1 MVALLLATA
10 LLLQQQVEVA
20 AEVDRQQVMVGEEI
34 VLTITVEAQAGPSPL
49 EIDNPDLTGLELRS
63 SRDQTRVS
71 MQGGSATRIT
81 TRRITLRAL
90 RPGTATIGPVRV
102 RQGEESA
109 ETQPIDIRVGAPA
122 SDAGAGL
129 EDAIDVLVRSAPAP
143 RLEPDEV
150 TITVMLSSES
160 VVLGSQVDLVVV
172 AWFPREVRSRLR
184 NPPTLEAPALRGAWT
199 YDRPAPTG
207 MVASRQVGG
216 VWYDLFALHQVVFPL
231 AAGATEVGS
240 ASVSYSLPVSS
251 SFLSRELRHD
261 VRSEPFEIAVAAQPR
276 AGAGSGYQ
284 GAAGMALDFRVDVP
298 PGELRLGDAAMV
310 YARLDGRGN
319 VALWPEP
326 LLDWP
331 VGLRAYPQEIAV
343 DLNSEG
349 GLVGGSKTFVYLV
362 VADSAGTHRVPAPRY
377 TYFDVADG
385 RYVELRAAPIEFVT
399 PSRRAGLTPVQTV
412 QPLVAATAYS
422 AEGLVAGIPLW
433 GWILVLVLP
442 PLIVLAMRVEV
453 RVPRRAPRR
462 AKVEQGAGSGAGLQA
477 LEAEFRAVLEELV
490 PAARHKAAA
499 GLAAAL
505 RAAGVEAPLAA
516 HAARVR
522 DRLRQALY
530 GPEGSTDPEELTA
543 EVHEVLHAL
552 IGGTGRVRSTSVAV
566 LVLFLLCGAAGALG
580 AQSAERL
587 YDAGAVRP
595 AADSFAYRAAQD
607 PLTAA
612 HWYNLGAAMNRLG
625 EGVRARAAWLRAA
638 RLAPRDE
645 TITRA
650 LAGTTPPDAS
660 PRAFTWISPV
670 TAAEALLIAAAFW
683 MFAWFLLAARVR
695 LRHVVPFLLFA
706 VLAAAY
712 GNSVTRRYARPLA
725 LVMLDETPL
734 RAAPFGSAEPARE
747 LGRGVA
753 VLIEEERG
761 PWVLATD
768 GIRRGWLLRTEV
780 VQP

>member
-1 MVALLLATA
+1 
-10 LLLQQQVEVA
+10 
-20 AEVDRQQVMVGEEI
+20 
-34 VLTITVEAQAGPSPL
+34 
-49 EIDNPDLTGLELRS
+49 
-63 SRDQTRVS
+63 
-71 MQGGSATRIT
+71 
-81 TRRITLRAL
+81 
-90 RPGTATIGPVRV
+90 
-102 RQGEESA
+102 
-109 ETQPIDIRVGAPA
+109 
-122 SDAGAGL
+122 
-129 EDAIDVLVRSAPAP
+129 
-143 RLEPDEV
+143 
-150 TITVMLSSES
+150 
-160 VVLGSQVDLVVV
+160 
-172 AWFPREVRSRLR
+172 
-184 NPPTLEAPALRGAWT
+184 
-199 YDRPAPTG
+199 
-207 MVASRQVGG
+207 
-216 VWYDLFALHQVVFPL
+216 
-231 AAGATEVGS
+231 
-240 ASVSYSLPVSS
+240 
-251 SFLSRELRHD
+251 
-261 VRSEPFEIAVAAQPR
+261 
-276 AGAGSGYQ
+276 
-284 GAAGMALDFRVDVP
+284 
-298 PGELRLGDAAMV
+298 MV
-310 YARLDGRGN
+310 YATLDGRGN

-326 LLDWP
+326 ALDWP
-331 VGLRAYPQEIAV
+331 FGLRAYPQEIAV

-349 GLVGGSKTFVYLV
+349 GLVGGSKTFAYMV

-377 TYFDVADG
+377 TYFDVGDG

-399 PSRRAGLTPVQTV
+399 PSRRAGLAPVQTV
-412 QPLVAATAYS
+412 RPLVAATAYS
-422 AEGLVAGIPLW
+422 AEGLVAGVPLW

-442 PLIVLAMRVEV
+442 PLILLAMRVEV

-462 AKVEQGAGSGAGLQA
+462 PKAAQDAGSGARLKA
-477 LEAEFRAVLEELV
+477 LETEFRGVLEELV
-490 PAARHKAAA
+490 PAARHKATE

-505 RAAGVEAPLAA
+505 RAAGVEASLAA

-543 EVHEVLHAL
+543 EVHEVLRAL

-566 LVLFLLCGAAGALG
+566 LVLVLLCGAAGAAG

-587 YDAGAVRP
+587 YDAGAVRS

-612 HWYNLGAAMNRLG
+612 HWYNLGAALNRLG
-625 EGVRARAAWLRAA
+625 ESVRARAAWLRAA

-650 LAGTTPPDAS
+650 LAGTTPPGAS
-660 PRAFTWISPV
+660 PRGFTWISPV
-670 TAAEALLIAAAFW
+670 TAAEAFLIAAAFW
-683 MFAWFLLAARVR
+683 MFAWFLLTARVR
-695 LRHVVPFLLFA
+695 LRHVVPFLLVA

-768 GIRRGWLLRTEV
+768 GVRRGWLLRTEV

>member
-1 MVALLLATA
+1 MVTLLLATA
-10 LLLQQQVEVA
+10 LLLQQQVEVRVQ
-20 AEVDRQQVMVGEEI
+20 VDRQEVMVGEEI
-34 VLTITVEAQAGPSPL
+34 VLTITVEAHAGPAPV
-49 EIDNPDLTGLELRS
+49 EIDNPDLTGLELRN

-71 MQGGSATRIT
+71 MQDGAATRIT
-81 TRRITLRAL
+81 TRQITLRTL

-109 ETQPIDIRVGAPA
+109 QTQPIDIRVNAPA
-122 SDAGAGL
+122 SDVGTGL
-129 EDAIDVLVRSAPAP
+129 EDAIDALVRSAPAP
-143 RLEPDEV
+143 SLSPDEV
-150 TITVMLSSES
+150 ILSVMLSSES

-207 MVASRQVGG
+207 IVASRQVGG
-216 VWYDLFALHQVVFPL
+216 VWYDLFALHEVVFPL
-231 AAGATEVGS
+231 AAGSMEIGS
-240 ASVSYSLPVSS
+240 ATVSYSLPVSS
-251 SFLSRELRHD
+251 SFLSRELRHE
-261 VRSEPFEIAVAAQPR
+261 VQSEPFEIAVTPQPR
-276 AGAGSGYQ
+276 ARAARGYQ
-284 GAAGMALDFRVDVP
+284 GAAGRALDFQVDVP

-310 YARLDGRGN
+310 YATLSGRGN

-326 LLDWP
+326 PLDWP
-331 VGLRAYPQEIAV
+331 VGLRAYPQEIEV
-343 DLNSEG
+343 NLNSEN
-349 GLVGGSKTFVYLV
+349 GLVGGSKTFAYMV
-362 VADSAGTHRVPAPRY
+362 VADSAGTHRIPPPRY

-385 RYVELRAAPIEFVT
+385 RYVELRVAPIEFVT
-399 PSRRAGLTPVQTV
+399 PSRRAGLTPVETV
-412 QPLVAATAYS
+412 QPLVAATRYS

-433 GWILVLVLP
+433 GWILVIVLP
-442 PLIVLAMRVEV
+442 PLIVLAMRVEMH
-453 RVPRRAPRR
+453 VPRPTPRR
-462 AKVEQGAGSGAGLQA
+462 RRTRQGGETGAGLQA
-477 LEAEFRAVLEELV
+477 LESEFRGVLEGLV
-490 PAARHKAAA
+490 PTARHKASE

-505 RAAGVEAPLAA
+505 RAAGVEASLAA

-530 GPEGSTDPEELTA
+530 GPEGSTDPDELTA
-543 EVHEVLHAL
+543 EVQEVLRAL
-552 IGGTGRVRSTSVAV
+552 VGGTRKVRATPGVV
-566 LVLFLLCGAAGALG
+566 LVLLLLCGVAGAVR

-612 HWYNLGAAMNRLG
+612 HWYNSGAALNRLG
-625 EGVRARAAWLRAA
+625 ENVRARAAWLRAA

-650 LAGTTPPDAS
+650 LDGTTPPDAS
-660 PRAFTWISPV
+660 PRGFTWISPI
-670 TAAEALLIAAAFW
+670 TPAEALLIAAALW

-695 LRHVVPFLLFA
+695 LRHVAPLLLVA
-706 VLAAAY
+706 LIVAAY
-712 GNSVTRRYARPLA
+712 GNAVTRRYARPLA

-734 RAAPFGSAEPARE
+734 RAAPFGSAEAARE

-753 VLIEEERG
+753 VLIEGERG

-768 GIRRGWLLRTEV
+768 GVRRGWLLRTEV
-780 VQP
+780 VLP

>member
-10 LLLQQQVEVA
+10 LLLQQQVEVGA
-20 AEVDRQQVMVGEEI
+20 QVDRQEVTVGEEI
-34 VLTITVEAQAGPSPL
+34 VLTITVEAHAGRGPV
-49 EIDNPDLTGLELRS
+49 EINDPDLTGLELRN

-71 MQGGSATRIT
+71 MQGGAATRIT
-81 TRRITLRAL
+81 TRRITLHAL

-109 ETQPIDIRVGAPA
+109 ETEPIDIRVRAPA

-129 EDAIDVLVRSAPAP
+129 EDAIDALVRSAPAP
-143 RLEPDEV
+143 RLSPDEATLSV
-150 TITVMLSSES
+150 LLSSES

-184 NPPTLEAPALRGAWT
+184 NPPTLQAPALRGAWT

-207 MVASRQVGG
+207 IVASRQVGG
-216 VWYDLFALHQVVFPL
+216 AWYDLFALHEVVFPL
-231 AAGATEVGS
+231 AAGATEIGS
-240 ASVSYSLPVSS
+240 ATVSYSLPVSS
-251 SFLSRELRHD
+251 SFLSRELRHE
-261 VRSEPFEIAVAAQPR
+261 VQSEPFEIAVAAQPR
-276 AGAGSGYQ
+276 AGVGSGYQ
-284 GAAGMALDFRVDVP
+284 GAAGRALDFRVDVP

-310 YARLDGRGN
+310 YATLSGRGN

-326 LLDWP
+326 ALDWP
-331 VGLRAYPQEIAV
+331 VGLRAYPQEVAV

-349 GLVGGSKTFVYLV
+349 GLVGGSKTFAYMV

-377 TYFDVADG
+377 TYFDVASS
-385 RYVELRAAPIEFVT
+385 RYVELRVAPIEFVT
-399 PSRRAGLTPVQTV
+399 PSRRAGLTPVETV
-412 QPLVAATAYS
+412 QPLVAAAPYS
-422 AEGLVAGIPLW
+422 AEGLLAGVPLW
-433 GWILVLVLP
+433 GWILVVLLP
-442 PLIVLAMRVEV
+442 PLIVLAMRLEV
-453 RVPRRAPRR
+453 HVPRRVPRRPKAD
-462 AKVEQGAGSGAGLQA
+462 QGAGSGAGLQP
-477 LEAEFRAVLEELV
+477 LEAEFRGVLEGLV
-490 PAARHKAAA
+490 PAARYKAAE

-505 RAAGVEAPLAA
+505 RAAGVEASLAA

-543 EVHEVLHAL
+543 EVQEVLRAL
-552 IGGTGRVRSTSVAV
+552 IGGTGRVRSASL
-566 LVLFLLCGAAGALG
+566 LVLLLLCSAAGAAG
-580 AQSAERL
+580 AQSAEQL

-612 HWYNLGAAMNRLG
+612 HWYNLGAALNRLG
-625 EGVRARAAWLRAA
+625 ENVRARAAWLRAA

-660 PRAFTWISPV
+660 PRSFIWVSPV
-670 TAAEALLIAAAFW
+670 TAAEAFLIAAALW

-695 LRHVVPFLLFA
+695 LRHVVPLLLFA

-712 GNSVTRRYARPLA
+712 GNAVTKRYARPLA

-734 RAAPFGSAEPARE
+734 RAAPFGSAEAARE

-768 GIRRGWLLRTEV
+768 GVRRGWLLRTEV